1 MEEIRVQFE
10 ERLDRVIIIIII
22 IRNWLVTVG

>member
-22 IRNWLVTVG
+22 RNWLVTVG